1 MRRLI
6 NDNQIIDLTM
16 SANNMIGLELL
27 NNRPST
33 GSLSE
38 TDQFSTDELHRF
50 LMNTY
55 NIQES
60 VINGSE

>member
-27 NNRPST
+27 NNRPFT
-33 GSLSE
+33 GFLSE
-38 TDQFSTDELHRF
+38 TDQFSTDELYRF

-55 NIQES
+55 NI
-60 VINGSE
+60 